1 MLVPT
6 YQAIRYQIPE
16 DFSLTEDHLL
26 LYLYLLH
33 IPSVCPVSF
42 SHQCQFQL
50 ASHQDMNNLPC
61 LLECHWY
68 LGSLVICVCSKENLV
83 LM

>member
-6 YQAIRYQIPE
+6 YQAIRYHIPA
-16 DFSLTEDHLL
+16 DFSLTEDCLL

-33 IPSVCPVSF
+33 IPSVSPVSF

-50 ASHQDMNNLPC
+50 ASHQDMNNLAC
-61 LLECHWY
+61 L
-68 LGSLVICVCSKENLV
+68 
-83 LM
+83 